1 MSINMQV
8 KVKTGAIIEVNTA
21 EKKVE
26 KEERKSFI
34 FEMGKDM
41 KDELE
46 TLKEVL
52 ERNTY
57 GGR

>member
-1 MSINMQV
+1 MQV